1 MATGEVHV
9 SVVDVGQGQCTF
21 VEIYDDTTGK
31 LAQTLLFDCGSD
43 KQSTETQ
50 TNLQYIADK
59 VSSMDT
65 PAFDCIVFSHSDKDH
80 VYLMYDLL
88 KKFASKPEIKLVW
101 YGGYKAQYTKYGNNI
116 LNDLE
121 TDYNVPDSQIK
132 SPTAGDT
139 GYDKTTKK
147 YTKHFWESPDKKV
160 KILPIKSN
168 VISDDPDID
177 TGGDITARSTAE
189 SKNRVSIVCG
199 LYYAGSSYVI
209 CGDATSKTMA
219 SINALFSDGTT
230 VFDSN
235 LMLTIPHHGSRATG
249 FAVPSSRDASD
260 AAIEIVDTFSGIMKA
275 NSVSV
280 SAYEKHR
287 HPSLELMNRFIPTKV
302 LPILGDP
309 RLKEVNAHRIT
320 AYLDI
325 DLDQPSGWTLV
336 KGASYDFDSKTNTFT
351 TKYSHLI
358 TFFSYNL
365 GDTSV
370 KEPKGRKDI
379 SVAINE
385 FASWKYETQTN
396 GSFLLGGYPNL
407 SSASFTTAVVASLS
421 AIEEGATAGSAMIG
435 APKKE
440 KLKPIQVRK
449 TQRKYRTPVFQKSRL
464 TNRLKKVA

>member
-21 VEIYDDTTGK
+21 VEIYDTTGK
-31 LAQTLLFDCGSD
+31 LTQALLFDCGSD
-43 KQSTETQ
+43 KLSTETQ
-50 TNLQYIADK
+50 TNLKYIAEK

-88 KKFASKPEIKLVW
+88 KKFDSKPEIKEVW
-101 YGGYKAQYTKYGNNI
+101 YGGYRPQYTKYGHNI
-116 LNDLE
+116 LDDLQS
-121 TDYNVPDSQIK
+121 DYGVSDDQMK
-132 SPTAGDT
+132 SPIAGDT
-139 GYDKTTKK
+139 GYDKKAK
-147 YTKHFWESPDKKV
+147 RYTKHFWESPDKKV
-160 KILPIKSN
+160 RIIPIKSN

-177 TGGDITARSTAE
+177 IGGDITARSTAE

-219 SINALFSDGTT
+219 AINSLFSDGTT

-287 HPSLELMNRFIPTKV
+287 HPSLELMEHFIPTLKT
-302 LPILGDP
+302 PILRDP
-309 RLKEVNAHRIT
+309 RLNEINAHRLT
-320 AYLDI
+320 AYNDI
-325 DLDQPSGWTLV
+325 NLRNN
-336 KGASYDFDSKTNTFT
+336 KGKTFSCNEVYSFDNQDNVFT
-351 TKYSHLI
+351 TRYSGSYSAG
-358 TFFSYNL
+358 SYNL
-365 GDTSV
+365 GATRV
-370 KEPKGRKDI
+370 KASQGTNGDDI
-379 SVAINE
+379 DE
-385 FASWKYETQTN
+385 FASWKYKTQTN
-396 GSFLLGGYPNL
+396 GSFLLGGYLNL
-407 SSASFTTAVVASLS
+407 NSASFTVASLS
-421 AIEEGATAGSAMIG
+421 VGKEGETAINVMIG
-435 APKKE
+435 ESKKE
-440 KLKPIQVRK
+440 QVKFVKIKTVRK
-449 TQRKYRTPVFQKSRL
+449 KRTSKKTYYPI
-464 TNRLKKVA
+464 TNRNRFGNRVKQYH

>member
-21 VEIYDDTTGK
+21 VEIYDTTGK

-43 KQSTETQ
+43 KLSTETQ
-50 TNLQYIADK
+50 TNLKYIADK

-80 VYLMYDLL
+80 IYLMYDLL
-88 KKFASKPEIKLVW
+88 KKFDSKPEIKEVW
-101 YGGYKAQYTKYGNNI
+101 YGGYRPQYTKYGHNI
-116 LNDLE
+116 LDDLQS
-121 TDYNVPDSQIK
+121 DYGVLDAQMK
-132 SPTAGDT
+132 SPKAGDT
-139 GYDKTTKK
+139 GYDTTTKK
-147 YTKHFWESPDKKV
+147 YNTYFWKSPDEKV
-160 KILPIKSN
+160 VIRPIKSN

-177 TGGDITARSTAE
+177 DGGDITVRTTAE

-199 LYYAGSSYVI
+199 LYYAGASYVI

-219 SINALFSDGTT
+219 SINTLFSDGTT
-230 VFDSN
+230 VFDRN

-249 FAVPSSRDASD
+249 FAVSSSRDASD
-260 AAIEIVDTFSGIMKA
+260 AAIEVVDTFSGIMKA
-275 NSVSV
+275 NSISV

-287 HPSLELMNRFIPTKV
+287 HPSLELMNRFIPTV
-302 LPILGDP
+302 VSPILGDP

-358 TFFSYNL
+358 TFFAYNL

-370 KEPKGRKDI
+370 KKSKGRKDI

-385 FASWKYETQTN
+385 FASWKYETQTD

-407 SSASFTTAVVASLS
+407 SSASFTTAAVASLS
-421 AIEEGATAGSAMIG
+421 LREEGITAKSAMIG

-440 KLKPIQVRK
+440 KLEPIQVRK
-449 TQRKYRTPVFQKSRL
+449 TQRKYRMPIFQKSRL
-464 TNRLKKVA
+464 TNRLKTLA